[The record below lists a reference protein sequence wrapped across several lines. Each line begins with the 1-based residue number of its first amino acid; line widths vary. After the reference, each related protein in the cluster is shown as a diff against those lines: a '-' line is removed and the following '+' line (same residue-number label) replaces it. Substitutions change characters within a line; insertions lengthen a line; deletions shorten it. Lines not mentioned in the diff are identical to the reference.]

1 MATKIEIMADEVWP
15 VYFIEQ
21 SGFTDDEVTTVVEE
35 VELVDMLAIQ
45 ENFWKLQKKL
55 QDLYRTSNDN

>member
-35 VELVDMLAIQ
+35 VELADMLAIQ